1 MKTFN
6 ALFTGVGGTG
16 VLTTASILAAAALAD
31 GHNVRMSE
39 IHGMAQRGG
48 AVTCAVRIGPN
59 VHGPIILTGMA
70 DLLASV
76 EPVEALRHVD
86 EMNPKGTIL
95 VGKYRIIPTAVLLG
109 HARYPSDEEAVAGL
123 SKFAHVVTI
132 DAAHLAREAG
142 SILTVNNVL
151 LGAAAGLGLIPA
163 KESTIRTAI
172 KDIVPS
178 LYQQAN
184 LAAFEK
190 GKASTIQR
198 MKQS

>member
-16 VLTTASILAAAALAD
+16 VLTTAGILAAAALAD

-48 AVTCAVRIGPN
+48 AVTCAVRIGKG
-59 VHGPIILTGMA
+59 VYGPIISTGMA

-86 EMNPKGTIL
+86 KMKPKGTIL

-109 HARYPSDEEAVAGL
+109 HTRYPTDEEVVADLSRFARVVAV
-123 SKFAHVVTI
+123 
-132 DAAHLAREAG
+132 DAARLAREAG
-142 SILTVNNVL
+142 TILTVNNVL
-151 LGAAAGLGLIPA
+151 LGAAAGLGLVPA
-163 KESTIRTAI
+163 QENTIRAAI
-172 KDIVPS
+172 RDIVPPR
-178 LYQQAN
+178 YHQAN

-190 GKASTIQR
+190 GKASVTR
-198 MKQS
+198 RSA

>member
-1 MKTFN
+1 MRTFN

-16 VLTTASILAAAALAD
+16 VLTTAGILAAAALAD

-48 AVTCAVRIGPN
+48 AVTCAVRIGRS
-59 VHGPIILTGMA
+59 VYGPIIPTGMA

-86 EMNPKGTIL
+86 MMNPRGTIL

-109 HARYPSDEEAVAGL
+109 HARYPSDEEVVGNL
-123 SKFAHVVTI
+123 SKFARVVTI
-132 DAAHLAREAG
+132 DAARLARDAG

-151 LGAAAGLGLIPA
+151 LGAAVGLGLVPVQ
-163 KESTIRTAI
+163 ESTIRAAI

-178 LYQQAN
+178 PYQQAN
-184 LAAFEK
+184 LAAFEN
-190 GKASTIQR
+190 GKTGVANRSA
-198 MKQS
+198 